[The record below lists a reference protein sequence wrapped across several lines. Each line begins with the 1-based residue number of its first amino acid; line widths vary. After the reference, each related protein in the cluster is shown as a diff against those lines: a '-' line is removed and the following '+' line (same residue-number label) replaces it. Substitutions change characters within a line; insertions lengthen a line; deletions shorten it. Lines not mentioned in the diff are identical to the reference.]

1 LLLACLSFAP
11 VVLAKDSVTIYTE
24 QFPPYN
30 FSNKGHLEGINLEFV
45 KAMCVDADIECQFEL
60 LPWSRA
66 YHLAQQ
72 KPLSGLVSTAR
83 IPDREDLFKWIGPMA
98 SSRNFFY
105 RLQSNDRINPI
116 DLSQVKDHSLC
127 VVRDSIYE
135 KFVESIGFEGDK
147 NLLKVSHYYECIN
160 LFFKNKIEL
169 IIGSELSFKYQLMQ
183 YGHQGREVVKL
194 VELPLN
200 GTVGNFLAL
209 NKALPEEL
217 VSRLQASYDKLSK
230 QGLLETYI
238 EQYKAN

>member
-1 LLLACLSFAP
+1 MLYS
-11 VVLAKDSVTIYTE
+11 
-24 QFPPYN
+24 
-30 FSNKGHLEGINLEFV
+30 
-45 KAMCVDADIECQFEL
+45 
-60 LPWSRA
+60 LP
-66 YHLAQQ
+66 
-72 KPLSGLVSTAR
+72 
-83 IPDREDLFKWIGPMA
+83 F
-98 SSRNFFY
+98 
-105 RLQSNDRINPI
+105 
-116 DLSQVKDHSLC
+116 
-127 VVRDSIYE
+127 
-135 KFVESIGFEGDK
+135 
-147 NLLKVSHYYECIN
+147 

-200 GTVGNFLAL
+200 GTAGNFLAL

>member
-1 LLLACLSFAP
+1 AL
-11 VVLAKDSVTIYTE
+11 T
-24 QFPPYN
+24 N
-30 FSNKGHLEGINLEFV
+30 
-45 KAMCVDADIECQFEL
+45 
-60 LPWSRA
+60 SRFMPS
-66 YHLAQQ
+66 
-72 KPLSGLVSTAR
+72 KCPL
-83 IPDREDLFKWIGPMA
+83 F
-98 SSRNFFY
+98 
-105 RLQSNDRINPI
+105 
-116 DLSQVKDHSLC
+116 
-127 VVRDSIYE
+127 E
-135 KFVESIGFEGDK
+135 KFVESIGFRSEK

-169 IIGSELSFKYQLMQ
+169 IIGSELSFNYQLMQ

-200 GTVGNFLAL
+200 GTIGNFLAL